1 MNAIIATMALMERV
15 GLVGVNIQL
24 KRILLVATI
33 LTSVRRE
40 QTIVMQTQSVPTRM
54 AGSNANVRM
63 ATLEMGETVETL
75 TSVRREQT
83 TVMQTQSV
91 PIQKA
96 GSNVNVKR
104 DILGMERLVEI
115 LERYVIVIFACK
127 SVMNGVQ
134 LTHALIVHRIV
145 KAGRKIC
152 TDVALSRVKQ
162 DHYRSRNAMLSMVRD
177 LVCIPTLLSHALL
190 LVLYMSLCALQHGES
205 LGTFAVILQRQVMA
219 GQGIIFIMIQ
229 LRTLRNVCNRVRL
242 VESEAAVNIEIAVKF
257 VFSK

>member
-33 LTSVRRE
+33 FTSVRRE

-54 AGSNANVRM
+54 AGSNANVKM

-162 DHYRSRNAMLSMVRD
+162 DHYRSWNAMLSMVRD
-177 LVCIPTLLSHALL
+177 LVCIPTLLSHAL
-190 LVLYMSLCALQHGES
+190 YMSLCALQHGES
-205 LGTFAVILQRQVMA
+205 FGTFAVIPQRQVMS
-219 GQGIIFIMIQ
+219 GQGIIFFIQ

-242 VESEAAVNIEIAVKF
+242 VESEAAVNIEITVGLLI